1 MRQSRSFQPQHRPK
15 KSSLIIGKQKI
26 LEAII
31 SGEQVERIYLSN
43 TIFGKDAEEI
53 KKIAEQYSVPVNKV
67 PLQKINSFNIEG
79 HDGCVA
85 LRGKIMYQDLQ
96 KVISFVVE
104 SGEVPL
110 FLILDGITD
119 IRNIGAIA
127 RTAYCCGVH
136 AIIIPEKGVG
146 ALNEDAIATSAGAL
160 EKISVCRVSSL
171 LQTVEDLHLN
181 GISVFASDMEAGKK
195 IFDISFNAPCA
206 IVMGS
211 EDKGIFPSLLKICD
225 EQFNIPMKGGF
236 ESLNVSV
243 AAGMILYE
251 VMRQRLVN

>member
-1 MRQSRSFQPQHRPK
+1 MVRNFRQQLQQRPK

-31 SGEQVERIYLSN
+31 SGEQVERIYISN

-85 LRGKIMYQDLQ
+85 LRGRIMYQDLQ
-96 KVISFVVE
+96 KIISFVVE

-136 AIIIPEKGVG
+136 AIQLLLLPEHWKKF
-146 ALNEDAIATSAGAL
+146 LFAGLAVYY
-160 EKISVCRVSSL
+160 KR
-171 LQTVEDLHLN
+171 
-181 GISVFASDMEAGKK
+181 
-195 IFDISFNAPCA
+195 
-206 IVMGS
+206 
-211 EDKGIFPSLLKICD
+211 
-225 EQFNIPMKGGF
+225 
-236 ESLNVSV
+236 
-243 AAGMILYE
+243 
-251 VMRQRLVN
+251 